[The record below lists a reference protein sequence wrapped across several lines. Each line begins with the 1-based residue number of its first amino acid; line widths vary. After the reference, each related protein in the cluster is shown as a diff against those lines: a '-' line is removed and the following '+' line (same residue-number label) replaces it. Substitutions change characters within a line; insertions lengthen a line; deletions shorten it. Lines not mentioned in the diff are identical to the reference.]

1 MYTLYIANKNYST
14 WSLRPWVL
22 MRTLG
27 IEFQEQLVPLG
38 SRAEAGG
45 FRRFSPSGK
54 LPCLIDD
61 GFVVWDTL
69 AIAEYLAEHHPGVW
83 PIHAKARAWARCA
96 AAEMHSGFGSL
107 RERCPMS
114 LGIRVRLDHVPP
126 ALTRDIDRIDELWCE
141 GLGSFGGPFL
151 AGEGFTAVDAF
162 FAPVTFRAQI
172 YSLALS
178 EPAAAYAERV
188 RGLPAMRDWYA
199 AALLETWR
207 EPEQEGEAERA
218 GFWLEDLRASATHV

>member
-14 WSLRPWVL
+14 WSLRPWLL

-27 IEFQEQLVPLG
+27 ISFQEELVLLG
-38 SRAEAGG
+38 SRSKVGG

-83 PIHAKARAWARCA
+83 PIEGKARAWARCA

-114 LGIRVRLDHVPP
+114 LGIRVRLDHVAP

-151 AGEGFTAVDAF
+151 AGEAFTAVHAF
-162 FAPVTFRAQI
+162 YAPVTFRAQI
-172 YSLALS
+172 YSLPLS

-188 RGLPAMRDWYA
+188 RDLPAMRDWYA

-207 EPEQEGEAERA
+207 EPELEGEAERA
-218 GFWLEDLRASATHV
+218 GLWLEDLRASATPV